1 MDQYR
6 KIMQDLNANNNKNQP
21 TGGKKQSKNK

>member
-6 KIMQDLNANNNKNQP
+6 KIMQDLNANNKNNQP